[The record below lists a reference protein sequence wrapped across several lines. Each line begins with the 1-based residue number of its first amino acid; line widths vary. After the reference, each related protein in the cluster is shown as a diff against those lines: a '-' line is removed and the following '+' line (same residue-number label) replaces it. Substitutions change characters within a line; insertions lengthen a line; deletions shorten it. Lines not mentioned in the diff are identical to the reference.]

1 MKEEDLLEQ
10 LVELARSLD
19 FDVRFDRGSFRDGAC
34 RVDDRKIIVLNR
46 RSPVS
51 RKVSAIAKALSEQ
64 PLEGIFVLPAV
75 REAIERAKMTETEP
89 SIGRQNG

>member
-19 FDVRFDRGSFRDGAC
+19 FDVRFDSGTFRDGSC

-51 RKVSAIAKALSEQ
+51 KKVSAISKALSGQ
-64 PLEGIFVLPAV
+64 PLDGIFVLPAV
-75 REAIERAKMTETEP
+75 REAIERAKMTNIEP
-89 SIGRQNG
+89 SPGRQHG

>member
-10 LVELARSLD
+10 LIELARTLD
-19 FDVRFDRGSFRDGAC
+19 FDVRFDRGSFRDGSC

-51 RKVSAIAKALSEQ
+51 KKVSAISKALSAQ
-64 PLEGIFVLPAV
+64 PLDGIFVLPAV
-75 REAIERAKMTETEP
+75 REAIERAKLNITEP
-89 SIGRQNG
+89 SIGRQHG